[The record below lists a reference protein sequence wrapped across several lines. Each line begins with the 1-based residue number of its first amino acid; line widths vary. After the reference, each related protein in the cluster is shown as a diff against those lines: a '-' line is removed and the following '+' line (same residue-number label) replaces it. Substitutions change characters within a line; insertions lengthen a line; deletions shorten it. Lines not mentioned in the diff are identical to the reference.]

1 MLVDQ
6 KKLMLA
12 YASGAYADGVKL
24 IVSFLVQC
32 RSASATELTPQL
44 RAQIDLSVE
53 AIVFYLTRMEFS
65 LNRKEYLTVLST
77 HSIFTHLL
85 GLSSYDNTE
94 NVVRTFFRNS
104 VVTLPSMLMHIN
116 RNQTPPPRKKF
127 FELDSILASEWYGQY
142 FSATRTFINPV
153 VRNNLRE
160 HLNYWHKNIAAITT
174 VSNGFMRSTYIDPY
188 IDRNWRYRFNSL
200 IKIAL
205 AKTRIQNKPN
215 KRKIALITGRWAK
228 THPTHKNRVPIV
240 QELAKSYDLTLV
252 HCGPKR
258 DDLDTSSF
266 VDVRHVDMTGGKM
279 DISDIQKNDWGLVY
293 YPDIG
298 MNVESRFLS
307 NLRIA
312 PAQVM
317 SNSHPVSTF
326 GGEIDYFLTGSDSEA
341 VSSPELNYTERLVL
355 VPGIGTIPERSA
367 FGNTGPRPAFRQP
380 KNIAC
385 PWGSLKINDELI
397 GRMKNIREKLN
408 CQPRFVFFVSI
419 DSSALSVPLLRKE
432 LELGLGTRDFDLY
445 ANAPYELYIEKLQQ
459 CIFALDAFPFGG
471 NTSVIDCIVT
481 ATPII
486 CQAGWQFY
494 NLAGPVM
501 LKRAGVEGLV
511 ASDRADYID
520 MAVKLF
526 SEPSLRSEFGE
537 KLIKLDVDEF
547 LASLSSLSSFIK
559 AFDFMMRD
567 GGKKGVSTPV
577 RF

>member
-1 MLVDQ
+1 MH
-6 KKLMLA
+6 A
-12 YASGAYADGVKL
+12 YASGAYAEGVKL

-32 RSASATELTPQL
+32 RTANATELTPQL
-44 RAQIDLSVE
+44 RAQIDLTVE

-65 LNRKEYLTVLST
+65 LNKKEYLSVLST
-77 HSIFTHLL
+77 HAIFTHLL

-94 NVVRTFFRNS
+94 NVVRTFFRSS
-104 VVTLPSMLMHIN
+104 VVTLPSMLMHVN
-116 RNQTPPPRKKF
+116 RNQTPPPRKQF

-153 VRNNLRE
+153 VRKNLRD
-160 HLNYWHKNIAAITT
+160 HLSFWHENIASITT
-174 VSNGFMRSTYIDPY
+174 VSNGYMRSTYIDPH

-200 IKIAL
+200 IKEAL
-205 AKTRIQNKPN
+205 AKTTIQNKPN
-215 KRKIALITGRWAK
+215 KKNIALITGRWAK
-228 THPTHKNRVPIV
+228 THPTHKNRVPII
-240 QELAKSYDLTLV
+240 QELAKSYELTLV

-266 VDVRHVDMTGGKM
+266 KEVRHVDMSGGKM
-279 DISDIQKNDWGLVY
+279 NISDIQKNDWGLVY

-307 NLRIA
+307 NLRLA

-326 GGEIDYFLTGSDSEA
+326 GGEIDYFLTGAESETA
-341 VSSPELNYTERLVL
+341 LNPELNYTERLVL

-367 FGNTGPRPAFRQP
+367 FGNTGARPASRQI
-380 KNIAC
+380 KNVAC

-397 GRMKNIREKLN
+397 GRLREIREKLTF
-408 CQPRFVFFVSI
+408 QPRFVFFVSI
-419 DSSALSVPLLRKE
+419 DSTALSVPLLRKE
-432 LELGLGTRDFDLY
+432 LELGLGTKEFDLY

-481 ATPII
+481 STPIV

-501 LKRAGVEGLV
+501 LERAGVKELV
-511 ASDRADYID
+511 VRDRADYID
-520 MAVKLF
+520 LAVKLF
-526 SEPSLRSEFGE
+526 SEPSLRNNLAE
-537 KLIKLDVDEF
+537 KLTKVDANEF
-547 LASLSSLSSFIK
+547 LVSLSSLSSFVS
-559 AFDFMMRD
+559 AFNFMMQD
-567 GGKKGVSTPV
+567 GGKKGVNTPI